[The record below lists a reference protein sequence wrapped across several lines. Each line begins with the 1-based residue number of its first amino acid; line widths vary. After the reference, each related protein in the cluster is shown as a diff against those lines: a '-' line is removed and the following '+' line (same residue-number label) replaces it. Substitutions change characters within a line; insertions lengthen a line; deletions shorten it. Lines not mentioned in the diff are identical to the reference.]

1 MTVGASRLLSVFP
14 FPSLQSTGSLILLR
28 DIQSDVLGG
37 TYALRAA
44 SSLSLEVMFVMG
56 LGTRIVHLPPFDI
69 TEVTEP
75 HV

>member
-1 MTVGASRLLSVFP
+1 M
-14 FPSLQSTGSLILLR
+14 LLR
-28 DIQSDVLGG
+28 DFQSDVLGG
-37 TYALRAA
+37 TYALRTA

-56 LGTRIVHLPPFDI
+56 LGTRIVHLPPFDL